1 MRNLTA
7 LVALVAVALAL
18 PALAPGKNSP
28 GVTRSG
34 ACTGGGATWKLK
46 AKHDD
51 GLVEAEFEVDQNRN
65 GVTWRVVLRRNG
77 NVAARTRATTR
88 PPSGSFEVRRLLGNS
103 RGGARCLPGRPAP
116 RARSARRGRRSD
128 SSARAGPACR
138 IAPVSE
144 KALETGP
151 SRRVSPPAAQPGTR
165 YLR

>member
-65 GVTWRVVLRRNG
+65 GRRWNVVITRNG
-77 NVAARTRATTR
+77 KVVFRGVRVTR
-88 PPSGSFEVRRLLGNS
+88 PPSGSFSLTRRMANAAG
-103 RGGARCLPGRPAP
+103 RDRIVATARAVAGGAVC
-116 RARSARRGRRSD
+116 RGV
-128 SSARAGPACR
+128 
-138 IAPVSE
+138 VS
-144 KALETGP
+144 
-151 SRRVSPPAAQPGTR
+151 V
-165 YLR
+165 